1 MNKKNRAGT
10 GKKQGVFKR
19 HSSEQ
24 LKLSRMAL
32 QDPLANYTYLAQ
44 FESQLVIQ
52 GIF

>member
-1 MNKKNRAGT
+1 MNKENRVGT
-10 GKKQGVFKR
+10 GEKHGVSKR

-32 QDPLANYTYLAQ
+32 QDLVANYTYLAQ
-44 FESQLVIQ
+44 FGRQLLIQ